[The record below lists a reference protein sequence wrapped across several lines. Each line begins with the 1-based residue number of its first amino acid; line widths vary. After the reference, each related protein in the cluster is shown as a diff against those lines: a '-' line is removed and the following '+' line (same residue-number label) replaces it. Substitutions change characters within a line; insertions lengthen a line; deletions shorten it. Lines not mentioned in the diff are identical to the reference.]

1 MTIIKLLYFKYSL
14 SFFICLFSSFVIF
27 FVFSL
32 LGNLNESYYFKTI
45 INLSFLNSLQIISYV
60 PAFIFLI
67 TVVLF
72 IIFLKSK
79 NEITIIKSYVSI
91 KKLSLF
97 FIPIILIFSVF
108 EISKN
113 NITVFFENSKSNLL
127 EQKDK
132 LVSKILVIE
141 NKNSKTY
148 TVLKNVG
155 AENAEDIEYRS
166 YLISNKKIEL
176 AEFSN
181 NLSRFNNSLITY
193 DYTQYKKNV
202 IENIDNQKII
212 DVNLLN
218 FEKQNS
224 IVNKITFKSNLNF
237 NLRII
242 NVFIF
247 FFLFFNYI
255 FLIFFN
261 RKFVNSKESLI
272 RPTFICLSILL
283 YSFFIFNNSLS
294 EHKQLYETLASVIIG
309 ILILREGLNE

>member
-1 MTIIKLLYFKYSL
+1 MTIIKLLYFKYIL

-91 KKLSLF
+91 KKLFLF

-113 NITVFFENSKSNLL
+113 NLTGFFENSKSNLL
-127 EQKDK
+127 EQQDK
-132 LVSKILVIE
+132 LVSKILVSE

-212 DVNLLN
+212 DINLLN

-224 IVNKITFKSNLNF
+224 IVNKITLKSNLNF

-247 FFLFFNYI
+247 FLLFFNYV
-255 FLIFFN
+255 FLIFLN
-261 RKFVNSKESLI
+261 RKFVNSKESLT
-272 RPTFICLSILL
+272 RPTLICLSILL

-294 EHKQLYETLASVIIG
+294 EHKQLYEILASVIIG

>member
-108 EISKN
+108 EISRN
-113 NITVFFENSKSNLL
+113 NITVFFEKSKSNLL
-127 EQKDK
+127 EQQDK
-132 LVSKILVIE
+132 LVSKILVSE

-148 TVLKNVG
+148 TVLKNLG
-155 AENAEDIEYRS
+155 AENAENIEYRS

-247 FFLFFNYI
+247 FLLFFNYI
-255 FLIFFN
+255 FLIFLN
-261 RKFVNSKESLI
+261 RKFVNSKESLT

-283 YSFFIFNNSLS
+283 YSFVIFNNSLS

>member
-1 MTIIKLLYFKYSL
+1 M
-14 SFFICLFSSFVIF
+14 
-27 FVFSL
+27 
-32 LGNLNESYYFKTI
+32 
-45 INLSFLNSLQIISYV
+45 
-60 PAFIFLI
+60 
-67 TVVLF
+67 
-72 IIFLKSK
+72 
-79 NEITIIKSYVSI
+79 
-91 KKLSLF
+91 SLF

-113 NITVFFENSKSNLL
+113 NLTGFFENSKSNLL
-127 EQKDK
+127 EQQDK

-181 NLSRFNNSLITY
+181 NLSRLNNSLITY
-193 DYTQYKKNV
+193 DYTQNKKNV

-212 DVNLLN
+212 DINLLN

-247 FFLFFNYI
+247 FLLFFNYI
-255 FLIFFN
+255 FLIFLN
-261 RKFVNSKESLI
+261 RKFVNSKESLT
-272 RPTFICLSILL
+272 RPTFICFLFYYILF
-283 YSFFIFNNSLS
+283 YF
-294 EHKQLYETLASVIIG
+294 
-309 ILILREGLNE
+309 

>member
-108 EISKN
+108 EITKN

-127 EQKDK
+127 EQQDK

-193 DYTQYKKNV
+193 A
-202 IENIDNQKII
+202 
-212 DVNLLN
+212 
-218 FEKQNS
+218 
-224 IVNKITFKSNLNF
+224 
-237 NLRII
+237 
-242 NVFIF
+242 IF
-247 FFLFFNYI
+247 DA
-255 FLIFFN
+255 
-261 RKFVNSKESLI
+261 
-272 RPTFICLSILL
+272 P
-283 YSFFIFNNSLS
+283 
-294 EHKQLYETLASVIIG
+294 
-309 ILILREGLNE
+309 

>member
-79 NEITIIKSYVSI
+79 NEITIIKSYISI

-127 EQKDK
+127 EQQDK

-212 DVNLLN
+212 DINLLN

-247 FFLFFNYI
+247 FLLFFNYI
-255 FLIFFN
+255 FLIFLN
-261 RKFVNSKESLI
+261 RKFVNSKESLT
-272 RPTFICLSILL
+272 RPTIICLSILL
-283 YSFFIFNNSLS
+283 YSFVIFNNSLS

>member
-1 MTIIKLLYFKYSL
+1 MFIFKFCY
-14 SFFICLFSSFVIF
+14 F

-127 EQKDK
+127 EQQDK

-193 DYTQYKKNV
+193 DYTQYNKNV

-212 DVNLLN
+212 DINLLN

-224 IVNKITFKSNLNF
+224 IVNKITLKSNLNF

-247 FFLFFNYI
+247 FLLFFNYI
-255 FLIFFN
+255 FLIFLN
-261 RKFVNSKESLI
+261 RKFVNSKESLT
-272 RPTFICLSILL
+272 RPTLICLSILL